1 MAWAAPRTE
10 ALLAFYDGCEG
21 TYRQR
26 MWRLVRGRLA
36 TSALLYAAYCGT
48 QLAQP
53 LLLRGAVR
61 AVQDADPDG
70 WAYALAI
77 GANVVLASLC
87 KEQQLWTQMR
97 LGAELRALSVA
108 LVYRRAMALRESAVP
123 RGLSN
128 LFGNDCQKLLDV
140 MPLLHLVWA
149 APALIA
155 SAAALL
161 VWLAG
166 WAALAGIVLL
176 SLSLPLNVRIV
187 RATKAARAAQVP
199 IADERVARAGEM
211 VKGMR
216 TLKLN
221 SWDAGFEASVGA
233 LRERAALDSRAA
245 PADGLADGDDDRVAA
260 ARHRAR
266 PPRHRRRAARAA
278 AHRRARLPRALADVD
293 HSLSA
298 HVPG

>member
-1 MAWAAPRTE
+1 MHFPFTFAWVTPLVRRGLRTTLTQEDAAAAMAWAAPRTE

-149 APALIA
+149 APR
-155 SAAALL
+155 S
-161 VWLAG
+161 
-166 WAALAGIVLL
+166 
-176 SLSLPLNVRIV
+176 
-187 RATKAARAAQVP
+187 
-199 IADERVARAGEM
+199 
-211 VKGMR
+211 
-216 TLKLN
+216 
-221 SWDAGFEASVGA
+221 
-233 LRERAALDSRAA
+233 SRARRRSSCGL
-245 PADGLADGDDDRVAA
+245 PAGRPSPASCFSRSRCRSTCASC
-260 ARHRAR
+260 ARR
-266 PPRHRRRAARAA
+266 RRRARRRCRSRTSASRARA
-278 AHRRARLPRALADVD
+278 RWSRACAR
-293 HSLSA
+293 SS
-298 HVPG
+298 